1 VIEPEVIGDLAGRGL
16 AGVEVDHREHS
27 PEDRERLRALA
38 RDLGLLTTGSSDYHG
53 ENKAIPIAAETT
65 DPEVL
70 EALVAQATGA
80 AVVTGG
86 P

>member
-1 VIEPEVIGDLAGRGL
+1 
-16 AGVEVDHREHS
+16 
-27 PEDRERLRALA
+27 LRALA